1 MLKSLSKC
9 RNLVIDFEKV
19 TYMSSAG
26 VRALV
31 LGLKTAESKGGSLT
45 VLSPQ
50 PQVKEV
56 FKYSGL
62 EKIMEIK

>member
-1 MLKSLSKC
+1 
-9 RNLVIDFEKV
+9 
-19 TYMSSAG
+19 MSSAG